1 MWAVSL
7 GLLKAW
13 HPRTAPASLCIAST
27 SVSIPIPL
35 IPIFLPISTLSLS
48 SALPYLPF
56 YPALVPGISTLSDPH
71 LLSYCFSISLLSS
84 PPIRFAFSII
94 HLRFVGF
101 GWAGVA
107 PREEYMFYSKAL
119 PELTTIHWIFKL
131 KHKILRPPT
140 DDCLPLGLF
149 GQLPM
154 LGALFKQVVRELEAP
169 RNIAQDCED

>member
-1 MWAVSL
+1 
-7 GLLKAW
+7 
-13 HPRTAPASLCIAST
+13 
-27 SVSIPIPL
+27 
-35 IPIFLPISTLSLS
+35 
-48 SALPYLPF
+48 
-56 YPALVPGISTLSDPH
+56 
-71 LLSYCFSISLLSS
+71 
-84 PPIRFAFSII
+84 
-94 HLRFVGF
+94 
-101 GWAGVA
+101 
-107 PREEYMFYSKAL
+107 MFYSKAL